1 MISSA
6 LQYFITFVRHDIK
19 KRVERENYVE
29 MEPSVNARIRL
40 ICLIHE
46 WFPDT
51 KKNRDLR
58 LNIIM
63 ALTGMPIIS
72 QNDLPAAYTAA
83 LIEAFNDGFAKDSTR
98 QLSRELE
105 RNIIKEK
112 YFVFPWKILQPRTDV
127 DMPSMWDENDED
139 GENGSSRGIDQSR
152 PGTEE

>member
-6 LQYFITFVRHDIK
+6 LQYFITFVRNDIK

-29 MEPSVNARIRL
+29 METSVNARIRL

-98 QLSRELE
+98 QLSRELAK
-105 RNIIKEK
+105 NITEPH
-112 YFVFPWKILQPRTDV
+112 FVFPWKILRPGTDV

-152 PGTEE
+152 TGTEE